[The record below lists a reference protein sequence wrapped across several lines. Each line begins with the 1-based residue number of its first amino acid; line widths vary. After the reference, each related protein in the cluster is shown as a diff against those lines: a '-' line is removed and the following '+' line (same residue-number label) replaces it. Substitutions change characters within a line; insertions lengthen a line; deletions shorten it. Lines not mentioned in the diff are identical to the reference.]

1 MTDISYMIKLST
13 IIHNEYTPYSI
24 KQVKQVNNKKT
35 IEITREWERE
45 RTRNLEVYQRT
56 SRQSGPTTT
65 KAHGSLS
72 VATHAVVSAYPHGP
86 STLHPVETTSKFG
99 A

>member
-35 IEITREWERE
+35 IEITREMGKRK
-45 RTRNLEVYQRT
+45 N
-56 SRQSGPTTT
+56 
-65 KAHGSLS
+65 
-72 VATHAVVSAYPHGP
+72 
-86 STLHPVETTSKFG
+86 
-99 A
+99 